1 MKKILIVGAGGIGKK
16 HIDGF
21 LRTGEFS
28 ISICDVDIQKI
39 NKIKE
44 EYPLDNTFNDFYST
58 PLKSFDAVLIAT
70 PANYHIPMAI

>member
-28 ISICDVDIQKI
+28 ISICDVDIQK
-39 NKIKE
+39 NK
-44 EYPLDNTFNDFYST
+44 
-58 PLKSFDAVLIAT
+58 
-70 PANYHIPMAI
+70 